1 MNYVLIWNN
10 EKIDW
15 FDSLEEAKKMKLE
28 YQLAC
33 CGSVRIKE
41 VVQMNNTLLDYK
53 MNLKDCLVGGFLAFC
68 YILAVF
74 GPLMFSKQLSRE
86 SVRKNIQKANTAGN
100 HRKNK

>member
-41 VVQMNNTLLDYK
+41 VV
-53 MNLKDCLVGGFLAFC
+53 
-68 YILAVF
+68 
-74 GPLMFSKQLSRE
+74 
-86 SVRKNIQKANTAGN
+86 
-100 HRKNK
+100 